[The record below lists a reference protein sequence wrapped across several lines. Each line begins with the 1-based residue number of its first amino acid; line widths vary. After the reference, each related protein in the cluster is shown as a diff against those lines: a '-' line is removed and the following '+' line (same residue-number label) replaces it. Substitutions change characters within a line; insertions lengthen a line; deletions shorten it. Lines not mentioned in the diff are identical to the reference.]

1 MTHDAVNVK
10 NEKIVIR
17 SWNNDE
23 SMIIFWIIRKGKWK
37 TNHGVYSRTV
47 LGRYDNC
54 CFLFDVFGQVN
65 STKSVIPK
73 SNQWIF
79 VTYASFILRTLWKFG
94 WNVFGSTQGISKKA
108 LVSIQVANCQ
118 HCILLLFTWL
128 DTGIHPFIL
137 HTVILE
143 YFNIKE

>member
-1 MTHDAVNVK
+1 MLSMSKTK
-10 NEKIVIR
+10 K

-23 SMIIFWIIRKGKWK
+23 SMIRFWIIRKEKWK
-37 TNHGVYSRTV
+37 TYYGVYSRTI
-47 LGRYDNC
+47 LGSYDTRSAFKYRG
-54 CFLFDVFGQVN
+54 FLFDVFGQVN
-65 STKSVIPK
+65 STKSVIQK

-94 WNVFGSTQGISKKA
+94 WNVFGSTQGIRKKA

-118 HCILLLFTWL
+118 HCILFLFTWL